1 MSWEGEEEEEEE
13 EGVSEPGA
21 GREAESEL
29 WGPQLLPPLHPG
41 PQCLPPAPL
50 TLTQCGQ
57 CSQQALLKLISL
69 CRTLKCQ
76 PKLAVTQAPVMKD
89 GVHLVVNQAWSQGT
103 LQGGLRGRRETG
115 QTPLPS
121 HAWDLSTPG
130 LSAYPSIPQTSFL
143 NPRYTPEPWPILP

>member
-29 WGPQLLPPLHPG
+29 CGPQLLPSLHPS
-41 PQCLPPAPL
+41 PQCPPPAPL
-50 TLTQCGQ
+50 TLTQCSQ
-57 CSQQALLKLISL
+57 CSQQALLELISL

-89 GVHLVVNQAWSQGT
+89 GVHLVVNQAWPQGT
-103 LQGGLRGRRETG
+103 LQGGLG
-115 QTPLPS
+115 QEGDRSGTSPQPCLGLFYPRPLCTPQHPTNLISQP
-121 HAWDLSTPG
+121 
-130 LSAYPSIPQTSFL
+130 
-143 NPRYTPEPWPILP
+143 